1 MKTGVLVVVSG
12 FSGAGKGT
20 VTRRLV
26 EENDGYA
33 LSISA
38 TSRQKRGGE
47 EEGVH
52 YFFKTKEEFEKLI
65 ACDEL
70 IEHAQYVGNYYGTPK
85 KYVEECLNKGMNV
98 ILEIEVVGA
107 LQVKKKYPDAMTVF
121 MTTKDAATLKKRLVG
136 RGTETPEKIEQ
147 RLKRAVEEAEYI
159 SSYDFILVNDDLDRC
174 IEELKGLVE
183 SWQDLTGLND
193 EFIDFIKEDFKK
205 EFS

>member
-1 MKTGVLVVVSG
+1 MKKGVLVVVSG

-26 EENDGYA
+26 EVNDGYA

-38 TSRQKRGGE
+38 TSRQKREGE

-183 SWQDLTGLND
+183 SWQDQTGLND

>member
-1 MKTGVLVVVSG
+1 MKKGVLVVVSG

-26 EENDGYA
+26 EENEGYA

-38 TSRQKRGGE
+38 TSRQKREGE

-183 SWQDLTGLND
+183 SWQDLTGLNN

>member
-1 MKTGVLVVVSG
+1 MKKGVLVVVSG

>member
-1 MKTGVLVVVSG
+1 MKKGVLVVVSG

-26 EENDGYA
+26 EDNDGYA

-38 TSRQKRGGE
+38 TSRQKREGE

>member
-1 MKTGVLVVVSG
+1 MKKGVLVVVSG

-26 EENDGYA
+26 EDNDGYA

-38 TSRQKRGGE
+38 TSRQKREGE

-183 SWQDLTGLND
+183 SWQDLTVLND

>member
-1 MKTGVLVVVSG
+1 MKKGVLVVVSG

-26 EENDGYA
+26 EDNDGYA

-38 TSRQKRGGE
+38 TSRQKREGE

-174 IEELKGLVE
+174 IKELKGLVE

>member
-1 MKTGVLVVVSG
+1 MKKGVLVVVSG

-26 EENDGYA
+26 EDNDGYA

-38 TSRQKRGGE
+38 TSRQKREGE
-47 EEGVH
+47 EQGVH

-147 RLKRAVEEAEYI
+147 RLKRALEEAEYI

>member
-1 MKTGVLVVVSG
+1 MKKGVLVVVSG

-38 TSRQKRGGE
+38 TSRQKREGE

-183 SWQDLTGLND
+183 SWRDLTGLND

>member
-1 MKTGVLVVVSG
+1 MKKGVLVVVSG

-38 TSRQKRGGE
+38 TSRQKREGE

-70 IEHAQYVGNYYGTPK
+70 IEYAQYVGNYYGTPK

>member
-1 MKTGVLVVVSG
+1 MKKGVLVVVSG

-26 EENDGYA
+26 EENEGYA

-38 TSRQKRGGE
+38 TSRQKREGE

>member
-1 MKTGVLVVVSG
+1 MKKGVLVVVSG

-38 TSRQKRGGE
+38 TSRQKREGE

>member
-1 MKTGVLVVVSG
+1 MKKGVLVVVSG

-38 TSRQKRGGE
+38 TSRQKREGE

-174 IEELKGLVE
+174 TEELKGLVE

>member
-1 MKTGVLVVVSG
+1 MKKGVLVVVSG

-26 EENDGYA
+26 EENEGYA

-38 TSRQKRGGE
+38 TSRQKREGE

-159 SSYDFILVNDDLDRC
+159 SSYDFIIVMLIRGCDCKLNRP
-174 IEELKGLVE
+174 
-183 SWQDLTGLND
+183 SLTM
-193 EFIDFIKEDFKK
+193 FKNVK
-205 EFS
+205 QNY

>member
-1 MKTGVLVVVSG
+1 MKKGVLVVVSG

-26 EENDGYA
+26 EDNDGYA

-38 TSRQKRGGE
+38 TSRQKREGE

-183 SWQDLTGLND
+183 SWQDLTGLNG

>member
-1 MKTGVLVVVSG
+1 MKKGVLVVVSG

-26 EENDGYA
+26 EDNDGYA

-38 TSRQKRGGE
+38 TSRQKREGE

-159 SSYDFILVNDDLDRC
+159 SSYDFIL
-174 IEELKGLVE
+174 LKAGR
-183 SWQDLTGLND
+183 T
-193 EFIDFIKEDFKK
+193 
-205 EFS
+205 